1 MRQFSRIL
9 EQFEKKQMK
18 AKKIVPFHS
27 GDTVRIFVRIREGE
41 KERVQPFE
49 GIVLNRSGRG
59 SRGTFTLRRLSFGVG
74 VERIFPLHSP
84 WIERIEIVQQ
94 GKVRRS
100 RVYYIRQLTGKA
112 ARIKSGTQEGV
123 VGEPDEPEPLPSEET
138 SESESKGEKGSEAKG
153 QVEAESG
160 VAVS

>member
-1 MRQFSRIL
+1 MNKLSHLL

-84 WIERIEIVQQ
+84 WIERIEIVQK

-123 VGEPDEPEPLPSEET
+123 VSEPDEPEPLPSEET
-138 SESESKGEKGSEAKG
+138 SESEAKG
-153 QVEAESG
+153 QIEAESG
-160 VAVS
+160 APVS